1 MLSQLTKEEMISLIL
16 KSFALSHL
24 SPSFRFKPGNPFY
37 EDFMEMAS
45 NDKRFYKIFVFD
57 MSYNVT
63 EEDLRTS
70 FEKFGKVTEV
80 RVLLNENKKSKGCGF
95 VKFESPVSAL
105 KAFESDV
112 IIDVM
117 IDFHLII
124 SREDLF

>member
-1 MLSQLTKEEMISLIL
+1 
-16 KSFALSHL
+16 
-24 SPSFRFKPGNPFY
+24 
-37 EDFMEMAS
+37 MEMAS

>member
-1 MLSQLTKEEMISLIL
+1 
-16 KSFALSHL
+16 
-24 SPSFRFKPGNPFY
+24 
-37 EDFMEMAS
+37 MEMAS

-117 IDFHLII
+117 IDF
-124 SREDLF
+124 SFYNS